1 MSGDDMETRA
11 RDFGGLPAP
20 HDARIRALLAD
31 GYTEDGSTTRPG
43 SGWTCSARP
52 GLTERQYAPT
62 KALERGWRV
71 RIEALARDQS
81 PADAVPDPVVDDREY
96 NGLRR
101 SEILAAKLAHE
112 AEGHTSES
120 THSRLRTNYQTL
132 IRARRK
138 LGLKPWPENVRGV

>member
-1 MSGDDMETRA
+1 VSGDDMETRA
-11 RDFGGLPAP
+11 RDFEGLPAP

-31 GYTEDGSTTRPG
+31 GLTEDEVFDAVRLLMDMLDAP
-43 SGWTCSARP
+43 W
-52 GLTERQYAPT
+52 LTERQYAPT

-81 PADAVPDPVVDDREY
+81 PADAVPDPVADDPEY